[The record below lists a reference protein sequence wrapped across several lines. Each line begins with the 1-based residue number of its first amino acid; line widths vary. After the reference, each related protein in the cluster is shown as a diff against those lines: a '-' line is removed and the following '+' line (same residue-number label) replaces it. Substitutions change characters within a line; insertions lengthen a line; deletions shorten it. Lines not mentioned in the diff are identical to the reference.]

1 MDSGSYL
8 LLPGEQSKV
17 QPRKKER
24 SSEEKYIGH
33 AVIKSEF
40 VAGRNEM
47 WNRDLADCTCTL
59 CTRSHSRS
67 HLGGAGQTVNFV
79 EWSAVE
85 WKRRSGALS
94 NCGGGMPDD
103 PPPFQRFHCGGTTF
117 DCGHD
122 KRTIDRSIHP
132 SIDRWS
138 VRHFQPRFGCRGKAK
153 TDTDTDTDTDA
164 LLALPINSQSSPQHR
179 A

>member
-132 SIDRWS
+132 SIDRS
-138 VRHFQPRFGCRGKAK
+138 MIGPPFSAPIRMPRQ
-153 TDTDTDTDTDA
+153 
-164 LLALPINSQSSPQHR
+164 SQNR
-179 A
+179 YWYGYWYWCTARITN